1 MDRKWKSL
9 LYRFID
15 GGDLAQDIR
24 DRLLKI
30 EETLFKSIIAEVV
43 DETGREWEGDIKQQ
57 RLADNKV
64 ATSLKQSFVDYEK
77 SKAKTSKS
85 FFKF

>member
-1 MDRKWKSL
+1 MDTRWKSV

-15 GGDLAQDIR
+15 GGDLAQDTR

-30 EETLFKSIIAEVV
+30 EETLFKSILTEVV
-43 DETGREWEGDIKQQ
+43 DETGKEWGGEVKQQ
-57 RLADNKV
+57 RLADIKV
-64 ATSLKQSFVDYEK
+64 ATSLKQSFVDYENSKQK
-77 SKAKTSKS
+77 SSKS